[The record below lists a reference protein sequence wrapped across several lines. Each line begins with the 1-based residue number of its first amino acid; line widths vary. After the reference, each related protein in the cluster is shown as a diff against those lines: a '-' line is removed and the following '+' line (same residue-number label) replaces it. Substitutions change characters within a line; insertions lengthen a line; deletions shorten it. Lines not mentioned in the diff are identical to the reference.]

1 MRPFDYKLI
10 HALDTVVQQQSF
22 DKAAN
27 VLNITQSAISQR
39 IKQLEQVVAQPV
51 LIRTQPL
58 RPTLVGEK
66 LLSHFRK
73 IRQLEYDLT
82 SEIMPNDAPTSTPI
96 NIAVNADTLASWFIP
111 AITPVLKEYSVELN
125 IQVTNEANTQELL
138 KKGEVFAA
146 VSSQQS
152 SFAGVKV
159 EPIGTID
166 YILCA
171 SRDFQKKH
179 FKDGLSKQNLQLA
192 PSIDYDARDT
202 MHSDYLK
209 KHFNVRRNDYPCHR
223 IRSSEVVV
231 SMTLAGLAYGLIPT
245 TQANEHLATGALID
259 LAPDKHL
266 PQALFWHS
274 WVLERGVQKKIS
286 DTIITYG
293 RQHFKQSKVQKK

>member
-10 HALDTVVQQQSF
+10 HALDTVIQQQSF

-51 LIRTQPL
+51 LIRSQPL
-58 RPTLVGEK
+58 RPTLIGEK

-82 SEIMPNDAPTSTPI
+82 SEIMPNDTPTSTPI

-111 AITPVLKEYSVELN
+111 AITPVLKKYSVELN
-125 IQVTNEANTQELL
+125 IQVSNEASTQELL

-146 VSSQQS
+146 VSSQQK

-166 YILCA
+166 YILC
-171 SRDFQKKH
+171 STREFKKNN
-179 FKDGLSKQNLQLA
+179 FKGGLNKNNLQRA
-192 PSIDYDARDT
+192 QCIDYDERDT
-202 MHSDYLK
+202 MHGDYVK
-209 KHFNVRRNDYPCHR
+209 AHFNVNRNDYPCHR
-223 IRSSEVVV
+223 IRSSEAVVH
-231 SMTLAGLAYGLIPT
+231 MALAGLAYGLIPT
-245 TQANEHLATGALID
+245 TQANEHLASGALID
-259 LAPDKHL
+259 LAPEQHL
-266 PQALFWHS
+266 SQTLYWHS
-274 WVLERGVQKKIS
+274 WALERGVQKKIS

-293 RQHFKQSKVQKK
+293 RQHFKQ

>member
-10 HALDTVVQQQSF
+10 HALDTVIQQQSF

-27 VLNITQSAISQR
+27 ILNITQSAISQR
-39 IKQLEQVVAQPV
+39 IKQLEQLVAQPV

-58 RPTLVGEK
+58 CATLVGEK

-73 IRQLEYDLT
+73 VRQLEYDLAG
-82 SEIMPNDAPTSTPI
+82 EIVPSDQATAIPI

-111 AITPVLKEYSVELN
+111 AISPILKKHAIELN
-125 IQVTNEANTQELL
+125 IQVSNEASTQELL

-146 VSSQQS
+146 VSSQKS

-159 EPIGTID
+159 EAIGTIN
-166 YILCA
+166 YVLCA
-171 SRDFQKKH
+171 SKEFKNKY
-179 FKDGLSKQNLQLA
+179 FKDGLNKQNLIHA

-209 KHFNVRRNDYPCHR
+209 QHFKIRRNDYPCHR
-223 IRSSEVVV
+223 IRSSEAVVT
-231 SMTLAGLAYGLIPT
+231 MTLAGLAYGLIPT
-245 TQANEHLATGALID
+245 TQANEHLLSGALID

-266 PQALFWHS
+266 PQTLYWHS
-274 WVLERGVQKKIS
+274 WALERGVQKQIS
-286 DTIITYG
+286 KTIIAYG
-293 RQHFKQSKVQKK
+293 EDNFIRQS